1 MTTIMDP
8 LMEEIPVSTTVITDE
23 ETSRCPCCGRPVY
36 EGEGV
41 LESEGQE
48 LAHYGYRWAEG
59 HESRFTLGICSLD
72 RQGANV
78 AGLAVVSGRSDGEQL
93 IYTVLEPEHAPWG
106 DSEALGKVLTRKQ
119 LLEEGLV
126 PNLFCL
132 VDAIVANEPRISS
145 RITAQFS

>member
-1 MTTIMDP
+1 
-8 LMEEIPVSTTVITDE
+8 MEKISVSTTAITEE
-23 ETSRCPCCGRPVY
+23 ETSQCSCCGRPVY

-41 LESEGQE
+41 LESDTQE

-59 HESRFTLGICSLD
+59 HESRFSLGVCALD
-72 RQGANV
+72 GQGENV

-126 PNLFCL
+126 PNLFNL

-145 RITAQFS
+145 RIMAQFT

>member
-1 MTTIMDP
+1 M
-8 LMEEIPVSTTVITDE
+8 
-23 ETSRCPCCGRPVY
+23 Y

-59 HESRFTLGICSLD
+59 HESRFTLGICALD
-72 RQGANV
+72 QQGANV

-93 IYTVLEPEHAPWG
+93 IYAVLEPEQAPWG

-126 PNLFCL
+126 PNLFGL
-132 VDAIVANEPRISS
+132 VDTIAANEPRISS
-145 RITAQFS
+145 RITAQFL